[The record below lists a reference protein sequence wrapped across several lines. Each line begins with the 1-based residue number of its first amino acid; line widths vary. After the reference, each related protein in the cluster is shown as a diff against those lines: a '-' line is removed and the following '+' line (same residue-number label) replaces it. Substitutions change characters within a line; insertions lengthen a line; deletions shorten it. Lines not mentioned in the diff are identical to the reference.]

1 LEIRSPNNLSQKT
14 EINIKGT
21 FLTFRAWLPHKS
33 TPNTNTTNTPKTPT
47 FISLNTA
54 AAHVGVFPNF
64 SSYSPSEMA
73 RGHLISFLQAENPE
87 LRVVSMHPG
96 VLDTEMG
103 TKSGLPVSKDEMSLP
118 TGFAVWLASE
128 AAGWVGGRFLWAHWD
143 VEELALMK
151 DEIVKG
157 GELMWGVTG
166 WPKEGEARVVV

>member
-1 LEIRSPNNLSQKT
+1 
-14 EINIKGT
+14 
-21 FLTFRAWLPHKS
+21 
-33 TPNTNTTNTPKTPT
+33 
-47 FISLNTA
+47 
-54 AAHVGVFPNF
+54 
-64 SSYSPSEMA
+64 MA

-87 LRVVSMHPG
+87 VRVVSMHPG

-118 TGFAVWLASE
+118 TGFAVWLAGPG
-128 AAGWVGGRFLWAHWD
+128 ADWVGGRFLWAHWD

-166 WPKEGEARVVV
+166 WPKDVEARIVV